1 LSIIERSREESQRG
15 KKSSHSLWHIIQS
28 RHHHKIPRGH
38 QIQKKTF
45 PNLPSRPSQKEYM
58 YWLNTW
64 KFLRLMQPWLNKNH
78 MSILLA

>member
-38 QIQKKTF
+38 QTQKKTF
-45 PNLPSRPSQKEYM
+45 PNLLSRPSGMEDM
-58 YWLNTW
+58 YWLNTLE
-64 KFLRLMQPWLNKNH
+64 FLRLMQPWPNKYH
-78 MSILLA
+78 MSIPSA